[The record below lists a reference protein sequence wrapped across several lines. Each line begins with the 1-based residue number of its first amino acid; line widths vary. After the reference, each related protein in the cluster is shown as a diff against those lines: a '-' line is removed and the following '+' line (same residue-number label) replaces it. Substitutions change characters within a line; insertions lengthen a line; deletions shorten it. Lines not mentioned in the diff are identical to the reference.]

1 MNFNAEKEARHIVSW
16 IQHWFENNGPST
28 TAVIGISGGKDSTIA
43 AALTTQALGPDRIL
57 GILMPNGHQGD
68 LEDAKRVVRH
78 LGICGTIVNIGE
90 VTSAIERAMV
100 NGEPVDGIPL
110 RPKITDDVH
119 INIPPRVRMTMIR
132 AHAQSMSNGGRFINT
147 CNLSEDYIGYSTKD
161 GDGTGDV
168 APLEQYTAS
177 EVVQIGLT
185 DFLNLPHDLVQKTPT
200 DGLCGKSDEENIG
213 FSYAVLDRF
222 IRTGECDDPKVLDM
236 IMKRHNA
243 NKHKLM
249 PMASCP
255 PLFIENN

>member
-1 MNFNAEKEARHIVSW
+1 MDFNAEKEARHIVQW
-16 IQHWFENNGPST
+16 IQRWFQENGPDT

-43 AALTTQALGPDRIL
+43 AALTAQALGPDRIL

-78 LGICGTIVNIGE
+78 LGIRGTIVNIGE

-100 NGEPVDGIPL
+100 NGKPVDGEPL
-110 RPKITDDVH
+110 RPEITDNVH

-132 AHAQSMSNGGRFINT
+132 AHAQAIPNGGRFINT

-185 DFLNLPHDLVQKTPT
+185 DFLNLPHDLVRKTPM

-249 PMASCP
+249 RMVSCP
-255 PLFIENN
+255 PLFIENS